1 MYREVLKCVAEIT
14 DYPYSIEKWEAKE
27 TVKTSKEMIKQIGEL
42 EFEYLNGHKKFKSR
56 RIGRA
61 SRREKALRVRVYDSD
76 VCCD

>member
-42 EFEYLNGHKKFKSR
+42 EFEYLNGHKK
-56 RIGRA
+56 
-61 SRREKALRVRVYDSD
+61 LRQKFITQFIKLSLIHI
-76 VCCD
+76 

>member
-42 EFEYLNGHKKFKSR
+42 EFEYLNGHKKLRHSVGKLRSNW
-56 RIGRA
+56 
-61 SRREKALRVRVYDSD
+61 AL
-76 VCCD
+76 CK